1 MYFCSMKSKMTD
13 FNLFYTLCF
22 PLVQFA
28 TLCHYRR
35 IVIKGKDN
43 IPDDGKYILAPCH
56 QNALM
61 DPLVVLYMENKPV
74 VFLARADIFKK
85 PVARLLLT
93 WLRISPVYR
102 IRDGRDQ
109 LSNNEA
115 IFNTARQVVEEG
127 MPLCLMAEG
136 THNDKHQ
143 LLPLVKGMFRIA
155 GATQMELG
163 DSPLYIVPVGLDYD
177 DYERPY
183 SSVMVNVGKPI
194 DVRNFMD
201 DFESK
206 EPVALNRMRDALTSA
221 LKAQIHQVDSIEHY
235 NDEYAYCHSKTQEVL
250 RQSKKRNTVWNRFK
264 ARQQVSRQMASMPEP
279 ERETCYIEGARFA
292 EECSRKGV
300 PLWYASKCSSTSRV
314 SWAIRTVLMLIV
326 LLLAVVLCWEMLPLW
341 LLSNP
346 IVYLPTHLIAKA
358 KVKDPQFRSSIN
370 YAIRLALTLVYS
382 IVLFVVFCI
391 SRGFFWALGIVLL
404 GMFSA
409 WLTPK
414 VFILLRDAWYGF
426 KLTRKSK

>member
-22 PLVQFA
+22 PVVQYA

-155 GATQMELG
+155 G
-163 DSPLYIVPVGLDYD
+163 
-177 DYERPY
+177 

-194 DVRNFMD
+194 DIRNFMD

-221 LKAQIHQVDSIEHY
+221 LKAQIHQVDSVEHY

-250 RQSKKRNTVWNRFK
+250 RQSKKRNTAWNRFQ
-264 ARQQVSRQMASMPEP
+264 ARQQVSRQVASLPEA
-279 ERETCYIEGARFA
+279 EREACYLEGARFA

-314 SWAIRTVLMLIV
+314 AWAIRTAFMLIV

-358 KVKDPQFRSSIN
+358 KVKDSQFRSSIN
-370 YAIRLALTLVYS
+370 YAIRLGLTLVYS

-414 VFILLRDAWYGF
+414 VFVLLRDAWYGF

>member
-1 MYFCSMKSKMTD
+1 MKSKMTD

-22 PLVQFA
+22 PVVQYA

-102 IRDGRDQ
+102 IRDGWDQ

-221 LKAQIHQVDSIEHY
+221 LKAQIHQVNSVEHY

-250 RQSKKRNTVWNRFK
+250 RQSKKRNTAWNRFQ
-264 ARQQVSRQMASMPEP
+264 ARQQVSRQVASMTEA
-279 ERETCYIEGARFA
+279 EREACYLEGARFA

-314 SWAIRTVLMLIV
+314 SWAIRTVFMLIV

-370 YAIRLALTLVYS
+370 YAIRLGLTLVYS

-414 VFILLRDAWYGF
+414 VFVLLRDAWYGF

>member
-1 MYFCSMKSKMTD
+1 MKSKMTD

-22 PLVQFA
+22 PVVQFA

-35 IVIKGKDN
+35 IVINGKDN

-163 DSPLYIVPVGLDYD
+163 NSPLYIVPVGLDYD

-201 DFESK
+201 DFETK

-221 LKAQIHQVDSIEHY
+221 LKAQIHQVDSVEHY

-250 RQSKKRNTVWNRFK
+250 RQSKKRNTAWNRFQ
-264 ARQQVSRQMASMPEP
+264 ARQQVSRQVASMSEP
-279 ERETCYIEGARFA
+279 EREACYLEGARFA

-314 SWAIRTVLMLIV
+314 AWAIRTAFMLIV

-370 YAIRLALTLVYS
+370 YVIRLGLTLVYS

-414 VFILLRDAWYGF
+414 VFVLLRDAWYGF
-426 KLTRKSK
+426 KLTSKSK

>member
-1 MYFCSMKSKMTD
+1 MKSKLTD

-22 PLVQFA
+22 PVVQFA

-43 IPDDGKYILAPCH
+43 IPDEGKYILAPCH

-85 PVARLLLT
+85 PLARFLLT

-206 EPVALNRMRDALTSA
+206 EPVALNRMRDALTTT
-221 LKAQIHQVDSIEHY
+221 LKAQIHHVDSVEHY
-235 NDEYAYCHSKTQEVL
+235 NDEYAYCHAKTQEVL
-250 RQSKKRNTVWNRFK
+250 RQTKKRNTAWNRFQ
-264 ARQQVSRQMASMPEP
+264 ARQQVSRQVASMSEP
-279 ERETCYIEGARFA
+279 EREACYLEGARFA

-300 PLWYASKCSSTSRV
+300 PLWYASKCSSTSRM
-314 SWAIRTVLMLIV
+314 SWAIRTMLMLIV

-414 VFILLRDAWYGF
+414 VFVLLRDAWYGF
-426 KLTRKSK
+426 KLTSKSK

>member
-22 PLVQFA
+22 PVVQYA

-43 IPDDGKYILAPCH
+43 IPDEGKYILAPCH

-102 IRDGRDQ
+102 IRDGWDQ

-221 LKAQIHQVDSIEHY
+221 LKAQIHQVDSVEHY

-250 RQSKKRNTVWNRFK
+250 RQSKKRNTAWNRFQ
-264 ARQQVSRQMASMPEP
+264 ARQQVSRQVASMTEA
-279 ERETCYIEGARFA
+279 EREACYLEGARFA

-314 SWAIRTVLMLIV
+314 SWAIRTVFMLIV

-370 YAIRLALTLVYS
+370 YAIRLGLTLVYS

-414 VFILLRDAWYGF
+414 VFVLLRDAWYGF

>member
-1 MYFCSMKSKMTD
+1 MKSKLTD

-22 PLVQFA
+22 PVVQFA

-43 IPDDGKYILAPCH
+43 IPDDEKYILAPCH

-85 PVARLLLT
+85 PLARFLLT

-115 IFNTARQVVEEG
+115 IFNTARHVVEEG

-206 EPVALNRMRDALTSA
+206 EPVALNRMRDALTTA
-221 LKAQIHQVDSIEHY
+221 LKAQIHHVDSVEHY
-235 NDEYAYCHSKTQEVL
+235 NDEYAYCHAKTQEVL
-250 RQSKKRNTVWNRFK
+250 RQSKKRNTAWNRFQ
-264 ARQQVSRQMASMPEP
+264 ARQQVSRQVASMSEP
-279 ERETCYIEGARFA
+279 EREACYLEGARFA

-300 PLWYASKCSSTSRV
+300 PLWYASKCSSTSRM
-314 SWAIRTVLMLIV
+314 SWAIRTMLMLIV

-370 YAIRLALTLVYS
+370 YAIRLGLTLVYS

-391 SRGFFWALGIVLL
+391 SRGFFWALGIILL

-414 VFILLRDAWYGF
+414 VFVLLRDAWYGL
-426 KLTRKSK
+426 KLTSKSK

>member
-22 PLVQFA
+22 PVVQYA

-221 LKAQIHQVDSIEHY
+221 LKTQIHQVDSVEHY

-250 RQSKKRNTVWNRFK
+250 RQSKKRNTAWNRFQ
-264 ARQQVSRQMASMPEP
+264 ARQQVSRQVASKTEA
-279 ERETCYIEGARFA
+279 EREACYLEGARFA

-300 PLWYASKCSSTSRV
+300 PLWYASKCCSTSRV
-314 SWAIRTVLMLIV
+314 AWAIRTVFILIV

-370 YAIRLALTLVYS
+370 YAIRLGLTLVYS

-391 SRGFFWALGIVLL
+391 SHGFFWALGIVLL

-414 VFILLRDAWYGF
+414 VFVLLRDAWYGF

>member
-22 PLVQFA
+22 PVVQYA

-102 IRDGRDQ
+102 IRDGWDQ

-221 LKAQIHQVDSIEHY
+221 LKAQIHQVDSVEHY
-235 NDEYAYCHSKTQEVL
+235 NDEYAYCHSKTQEML
-250 RQSKKRNTVWNRFK
+250 RQSKKRNTAWNRFQ
-264 ARQQVSRQMASMPEP
+264 ARQQVSRQVASMTED
-279 ERETCYIEGARFA
+279 EREMCYLEGARFA

-314 SWAIRTVLMLIV
+314 AWAIRTAFILIV

-370 YAIRLALTLVYS
+370 YAIRLGLTLVYS

-414 VFILLRDAWYGF
+414 VFVLLRDAWYGF

>member
-22 PLVQFA
+22 PVVQFA

-221 LKAQIHQVDSIEHY
+221 LKAQIHQVDSVEHY

-250 RQSKKRNTVWNRFK
+250 RQSKKRNTAWNRFQ
-264 ARQQVSRQMASMPEP
+264 ARQQVSRLVASMTES
-279 ERETCYIEGARFA
+279 EREACYLEGARFA

-314 SWAIRTVLMLIV
+314 AWAIRTGVMLIV

-370 YAIRLALTLVYS
+370 YAIRLVLTLVYS

-414 VFILLRDAWYGF
+414 VFVLLRDAWYGF

>member
-22 PLVQFA
+22 PVVQYA

-43 IPDDGKYILAPCH
+43 SPDDGKYILAPCH

-250 RQSKKRNTVWNRFK
+250 RQSKKRNTAWNRFQ
-264 ARQQVSRQMASMPEP
+264 ARQQVSRQVASMTEA
-279 ERETCYIEGARFA
+279 EREACYLEGARFA

-314 SWAIRTVLMLIV
+314 AWAIRTGVILIV

-370 YAIRLALTLVYS
+370 YAIRLGLTLVYS

-414 VFILLRDAWYGF
+414 VFVLLRDAWYGF

>member
-1 MYFCSMKSKMTD
+1 MYFCSMKSKLTD

-22 PLVQFA
+22 PVVQFA

-43 IPDDGKYILAPCH
+43 IPDEGKYILAPCH

-85 PVARLLLT
+85 PLARFLLT

-206 EPVALNRMRDALTSA
+206 EPVALNRMRDALTTT
-221 LKAQIHQVDSIEHY
+221 LKAQIHHVDSVEHY
-235 NDEYAYCHSKTQEVL
+235 NDEYAYCHAKTQEVL
-250 RQSKKRNTVWNRFK
+250 RQTKKRNTAWNRFQ
-264 ARQQVSRQMASMPEP
+264 ARQQVSRQVASMSEP
-279 ERETCYIEGARFA
+279 EREACYLEGARFA

-300 PLWYASKCSSTSRV
+300 PLWYASKCSSTSRM
-314 SWAIRTVLMLIV
+314 SWAIRTMLMLIV

-414 VFILLRDAWYGF
+414 VFVLLRDAWYGF
-426 KLTRKSK
+426 KLTSKSK

>member
-22 PLVQFA
+22 PVVQYA

-43 IPDDGKYILAPCH
+43 SPDDGKYILAPCH

-177 DYERPY
+177 DSERPY

-194 DVRNFMD
+194 DIRNFMD

-250 RQSKKRNTVWNRFK
+250 RQSKKRNTAWNRFQ
-264 ARQQVSRQMASMPEP
+264 ARQQVSRQVASMTEA
-279 ERETCYIEGARFA
+279 EREACYLEGARFA
-292 EECSRKGV
+292 AECSRKGV

-314 SWAIRTVLMLIV
+314 SWAIRTVFMLIV

-370 YAIRLALTLVYS
+370 YAIRLGLTLVYS

-414 VFILLRDAWYGF
+414 VFVLLRDAWYGF

>member
-1 MYFCSMKSKMTD
+1 MKSKLTD

-22 PLVQFA
+22 PVVQFA

-43 IPDDGKYILAPCH
+43 IPDEGKYILAPCH

-85 PVARLLLT
+85 PLARFLLT

-206 EPVALNRMRDALTSA
+206 EPVALNRMRDALTTA
-221 LKAQIHQVDSIEHY
+221 LKAQIHHVDSVEHY
-235 NDEYAYCHSKTQEVL
+235 NDEYAYCHAKTQEVL
-250 RQSKKRNTVWNRFK
+250 RQSKKRNTAWNRFQ
-264 ARQQVSRQMASMPEP
+264 ARQQVSRQMASMSEP
-279 ERETCYIEGARFA
+279 EREACYLEGARFA

-314 SWAIRTVLMLIV
+314 AWAIRTAFMLIV

-370 YAIRLALTLVYS
+370 YVIRLGLTLVYS

-391 SRGFFWALGIVLL
+391 SRGFFWALGIILL

-414 VFILLRDAWYGF
+414 VFVLLRDAWYGF
-426 KLTRKSK
+426 KLTSKSK

>member
-22 PLVQFA
+22 PVVQYA

-221 LKAQIHQVDSIEHY
+221 LKAQIHQVNSVEHY
-235 NDEYAYCHSKTQEVL
+235 NDEYAYCHANTQEVL
-250 RQSKKRNTVWNRFK
+250 RQSKKRNTAWNRFH
-264 ARQQVSRQMASMPEP
+264 ARQQVSRQVASMTEA
-279 ERETCYIEGARFA
+279 EREACYLEGARFA

-314 SWAIRTVLMLIV
+314 AWAIRTGVILIL

-370 YAIRLALTLVYS
+370 YAIRLGLTLVYS

-414 VFILLRDAWYGF
+414 VFVLLRDAWYGF